1 MDAERMYARYGA
13 AMLRHAQLILGRSA
27 QAEDAVQEAL
37 VRMLRLNPS
46 LTDERHE
53 LAWALAVTG
62 NICRDMLRKQK
73 RRREVSIPE
82 WFDLP
87 DVSGSPE
94 EETEQRERDRR
105 LVRAVMELPDRYR
118 EAVLMVY
125 YHELTGSQAADAL
138 GITAAAFRS
147 RLMRARDML
156 RRMLG
161 EEVEL

>member
-1 MDAERMYARYGA
+1 MDAERIFARYGA
-13 AMLRHAQLILGRSA
+13 AMLRHAQLILGRGA

-37 VRMLRLNPS
+37 VRMLRLNPR
-46 LTDERHE
+46 LADERHE

-73 RRREVSIPE
+73 RRHEVALPD
-82 WFDLP
+82 WFDAP
-87 DVSGSPE
+87 DLSGTPE
-94 EETEQRERDRR
+94 EEAEQRERDRK
-105 LVRAVMELPDRYR
+105 LVRAVMALPEKYR
-118 EAVLMVY
+118 EAVLLVY

-138 GITAAAFRS
+138 GITAVAFRS
-147 RLMRARDML
+147 RLMRARDLL

>member
-1 MDAERMYARYGA
+1 MDAERIFARYGA
-13 AMLRHAQLILGRSA
+13 VMLRHAQLILGSGA
-27 QAEDAVQEAL
+27 QAEDAVQDAL
-37 VRMLRLNPS
+37 VRILRLNPS

-53 LAWALAVTG
+53 LAWVLAVTG

-73 RRREVSIPE
+73 RRREVSMPD
-82 WFDLP
+82 WFDAP
-87 DVSGSPE
+87 DASGGPE
-94 EETEQRERDRR
+94 EEAEQRERDRK
-105 LVRAVMELPDRYR
+105 LVRAVMELPEKYR

-147 RLMRARDML
+147 RQMRARDML
-156 RRMLG
+156 KWMLG